1 MAQRTKLEVINNETK
16 VADDTAQN
24 EANTAIVKGEGQRKS
39 GSVFGNYRT
48 AVSAD
53 AVAKVQLIQD
63 AKQRLAEA
71 NDTWEAG
78 NDKAEEA
85 KAIANKAAIRFYQA
99 QAEGT
104 MTKEETSA
112 VLGDVFGFKIS
123 PSTGKVSKTPAGRG
137 EEIRKRI
144 VRLVNA
150 AKFVAGEEAE
160 KYFDVVDDEATD
172 RVEAILNS
180 VDNGDRSIWTAYEDI
195 AEIRKEYLDDRL
207 AAWENPKTIMGIVDK
222 LNSAEVDEAGLGVI
236 EKLKA
241 NPALAAAYD
250 ALGETLETIF
260 ASMAEAA

>member
-1 MAQRTKLEVINNETK
+1 MAQRTQKLEV
-16 VADDTAQN
+16 VPAMQDDKPAN
-24 EANTAIVKGEGQRKS
+24 EANQAAIQGQGERKS

-71 NDTWEAG
+71 NDTWSAGSDKDQEAREIANRAAVKLYQARADG
-78 NDKAEEA
+78 SMTAEEVS
-85 KAIANKAAIRFYQA
+85 AA
-99 QAEGT
+99 
-104 MTKEETSA
+104 
-112 VLGDVFGFKIS
+112 LGDVFGFKVNEN
-123 PSTGKVSKTPAGRG
+123 TGKIRKTPDGRG

-150 AKFVAGEEAE
+150 ADFVDNADGG
-160 KYFDVVDDEATD
+160 KYFDPVEDDAQD
-172 RVEAILNS
+172 SVQAILKEVEEGS
-180 VDNGDRSIWTAYEDI
+180 RSIWTAYEDI
-195 AEIRKEYLDDRL
+195 ANIRKSYLDDRL
-207 AAWENPKTIMGIVDK
+207 AAWENPKTIMNIVDK

-260 ASMAEAA
+260 AAMSAEAAE